1 MKLKDNVQ
9 TVYQAPLADCLSLFD
24 DQFTIKELAE
34 ALEEADEQSNTIM
47 DSAKEAIRKASNQKQ
62 NEEDYQYVLKMDQ
75 PLKKAIEN
83 GDVKFEKNVKGELV
97 AQLRRK
103 NGQYSGRIPIEKELK
118 EEGIS
123 SANLEMAMQMEAIKQ
138 QLQSIIESLKD
149 IEGKV
154 IEVIQGQRN
163 DRIGLFYSGLSLYVE
178 SRDMQDPFFQKQI
191 TAQAL
196 KSLSDANS
204 QMIQDMRT
212 NIQYLV
218 SQQYKKSKHIIQDI
232 QNHLDIIHQCFDVIY
247 RASFLKAAI
256 YQQNGE
262 ISAMLTAME
271 EYGRLVEKMIVPYV
285 GKLSELDPTAKLF
298 ESSTWGTIAHTLIG
312 CKELKKQ
319 ITSGQVFYLER
330 VDE

>member
-1 MKLKDNVQ
+1 MKRKNNVQ
-9 TVYQAPLADCLSLFD
+9 TVNQAPLADCLSLFD
-24 DQFTIKELAE
+24 DQFTITELAE
-34 ALEEADEQSNTIM
+34 ALEETDHQSNSIM
-47 DSAKEAIRKASNQKQ
+47 ESAKVAILKAKDNQKDKD
-62 NEEDYQYVLKMDQ
+62 DYQYVLKIDQ

-83 GDVKFEKNVKGELV
+83 GDVKFEKNVKGEMV

-103 NGQYSGRIPIEKELK
+103 NGHYGGRIPIEKELK
-118 EEGIS
+118 EEGVS

-138 QLQSIIESLKD
+138 QLESIVETLKT

-163 DRIGLFYSGLSLYVE
+163 DRIGLFYSGLSLFVE
-178 SRDMQDPFFQKQI
+178 ARDIQDPFLKKQI

-196 KSLSDANS
+196 KSLSDANA

-218 SQQYKKSKHIIQDI
+218 FEQYKGSKHITQDI
-232 QNHLDIIHQCFDVIY
+232 QEHLDVIHQCFDVIY

-256 YQQNGE
+256 YQQNHE
-262 ISAMLTAME
+262 IPAMLTAIE

-285 GKLSELDPTAKLF
+285 GKLSELDPTAQLF
-298 ESSTWGTIAHTLIG
+298 ESSTWGSIAHTLSG
-312 CKELKKQ
+312 CKKIKKQ
-319 ITSGQVFYLER
+319 ISSGELNYLER